1 MSKFCSKCDGIS
13 RCIFCCGVS
22 GKLMIFNKPVTEDR
36 FEEVWYALGDWH
48 PDFTNAEALKEKYG
62 GAWKSTPASLISG
75 RSAKEAYAEMPE
87 ALRAYIKTMPEYDE
101 ELFRAITEEV

>member
-13 RCIFCCGVS
+13 RCLFCYGVS

-48 PDFTNAEALKEKYG
+48 PDFTNAKALKEKYG
-62 GAWKSTPASLISG
+62 GAWKSLPAPLISG

-87 ALRAYIKTMPEYDE
+87 ALRAYIKAMPEYDE
-101 ELFRAITEEV
+101 ELFRAITEEG